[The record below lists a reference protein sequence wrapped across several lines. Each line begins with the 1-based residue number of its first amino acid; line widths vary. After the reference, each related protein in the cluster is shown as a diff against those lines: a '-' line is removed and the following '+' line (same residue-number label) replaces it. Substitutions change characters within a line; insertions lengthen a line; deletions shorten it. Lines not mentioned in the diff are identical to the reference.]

1 MRGLVRPGA
10 WFRSVLSAVLLA
22 ANVAAPFRAED
33 VDPLVLS
40 GFGFHRHAATAPMS
54 RVRFVA
60 QDDATEGFRAV
71 VGLARSERDL
81 TVRSSRTPR
90 GRLDADSRTT
100 SSLRPASGPDGRLAA
115 PRLIPLR
122 C

>member
-22 ANVAAPFRAED
+22 ANVAAPFRTED
-33 VDPLVLS
+33 ATPLVLE
-40 GFGFHRHAATAPMS
+40 GFHRHAARAPVA

-60 QDDATEGFRAV
+60 QSDAAEGFRAV

-81 TVRSSRTPR
+81 TVRSSRASR
-90 GRLDADSRTT
+90 ERSDADSPTT